1 MNTDIRA
8 ALKVKVDRQDK
19 AIKWLFSH
27 ETDRKV
33 TDIGRLASHLKL
45 RKDEAIE
52 VVRELIDGYGFHDN
66 WPLGGPLSVFVTVN
80 KLPDWL
86 RPLVSGNQTMQILQ
100 RARTRNRGV
109 PSRTYRTTL
118 LKMLSESIPNLK
130 AKVHHEYLMNF
141 AAVLHA
147 LETVNPE
154 AANTSS
160 KIVLSDL
167 DWIDRVGNPGY
178 MGGTNV
184 PHVAYSNGYTA
195 SFNFACHSYEMLES
209 RLTNTSKSREVVY
222 RPRRGE
228 AVSSALTATREANL
242 ITTQQI
248 VNAMAE
254 KGMQLLDVGM
264 ASRATTSRGKSF
276 DTHCALVFVR
286 DSDVMSMVRLTLPW
300 TDFMVEIKA

>member
-52 VVRELIDGYGFHDN
+52 VVRELIDGYGFYDN
-66 WPLGGPLSVFVTVN
+66 WPLSGPLSVFVTVN
-80 KLPDWL
+80 QIPDWL
-86 RPLVSGNQTMQILQ
+86 RPMLSRTQTMQILQ
-100 RARTRNRGV
+100 RARSRRRGV

-118 LKMLSESIPNLK
+118 LKMLSENIPNLK
-130 AKVHHEYLMNF
+130 AKVYHEHLMNSV
-141 AAVLHA
+141 AVMHA

-154 AANTSS
+154 TGCTSG
-160 KIVLSDL
+160 KIILSDL
-167 DWIDRVGNPGY
+167 DWIDRVGIPGY
-178 MGGTNV
+178 MGGTTV
-184 PHVAYSNGYTA
+184 PHMSYSNGYSA

-209 RLTNTSKSREVVY
+209 HLSNDSKGRELVY

-228 AVSSALTATREANL
+228 AVSAELTATREANL

-264 ASRATTSRGKSF
+264 ASRATTAKGKSF

-286 DSDVMSMVRLTLPW
+286 DSDIMSMVRLTLPW
-300 TDFMVEIKA
+300 VDFMVEIKA